1 MLALLGTMFG
11 SIFSGGAT
19 GLLGIVFQRYFDFKN
34 KQQDIEVI
42 KLNLQNAIDLK
53 RIEIEQTA
61 KEWEG
66 RAHVATVEGEAK
78 ITVAQEERAGVEAQ
92 ADAQTLEASYAN
104 DASTYLTATVLNS
117 NSRLLRFA
125 MVAVDTIRGLVRPVL
140 TLYLV
145 IVAHMMYINLHAMLQ
160 ERGTQLTG
168 EQIQTLAMQVIGT
181 LLYLATTAV
190 VWWFGT
196 RPTKKENDK

>member
-1 MLALLGTMFG
+1 MTGILIFALKHWRYLA
-11 SIFSGGAT
+11 GA
-19 GLLGIVFQRYFDFKN
+19 
-34 KQQDIEVI
+34 
-42 KLNLQNAIDLK
+42 A
-53 RIEIEQTA
+53 
-61 KEWEG
+61 
-66 RAHVATVEGEAK
+66 
-78 ITVAQEERAGVEAQ
+78 
-92 ADAQTLEASYAN
+92 
-104 DASTYLTATVLNS
+104 
-117 NSRLLRFA
+117 
-125 MVAVDTIRGLVRPVL
+125 VL

-160 ERGTQLTG
+160 ERGAQLTG

>member
-78 ITVAQEERAGVEAQ
+78 ISVAEQEKIGE
-92 ADAQTLEASYAN
+92 
-104 DASTYLTATVLNS
+104 TAICPKCGIQDFE
-117 NSRLLRFA
+117 LLSGKEFF
-125 MVAVDTIRGLVRPVL
+125 IKE
-140 TLYLV
+140 
-145 IVAHMMYINLHAMLQ
+145 IVAY
-160 ERGTQLTG
+160 
-168 EQIQTLAMQVIGT
+168 
-181 LLYLATTAV
+181 
-190 VWWFGT
+190 
-196 RPTKKENDK
+196 